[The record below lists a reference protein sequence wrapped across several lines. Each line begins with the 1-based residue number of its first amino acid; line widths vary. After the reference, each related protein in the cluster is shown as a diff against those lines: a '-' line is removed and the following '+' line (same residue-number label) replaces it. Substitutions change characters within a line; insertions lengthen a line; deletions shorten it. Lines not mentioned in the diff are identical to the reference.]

1 MTQLARKI
9 ATAKNIPLLAL
20 ALFMAMFM
28 GSEVLAS
35 MRSAM
40 APSAWTFEPT
50 DPTDDPTDPE
60 HYVPYSGDLNDL
72 CEQVI
77 GICGIIAEEDPL
89 NPGQPLIPND
99 LKERIEAGETGTKAP
114 DVFLLPMQ

>member
-40 APSAWTFEPT
+40 APSPWEFDTNNPT
-50 DPTDDPTDPE
+50 ADPTMPE
-60 HYVPYSGDLNDL
+60 YYVPYSGNLADL
-72 CEQVI
+72 CAQQEN
-77 GICGIIAEEDPL
+77 ICGIIAEEDPD
-89 NPGQPLIPND
+89 NPGQPVITEE
-99 LKERIEAGETGTKAP
+99 LKGRIDAQDRTHG
-114 DVFLLPMQ
+114 DVFLLPFK

>member
-1 MTQLARKI
+1 SGKKI

-20 ALFMAMFM
+20 ALFAAMFV

-35 MRSAM
+35 MRSAA

-50 DPTDDPTDPE
+50 SPTDDPTDPE

-72 CEQVI
+72 CSQVEN
-77 GICGIIAEEDPL
+77 ICGIMAEEDPQ
-89 NPGQPLIPND
+89 NPGKPLIAAD
-99 LKERIEAGETGTKAP
+99 LENRINEEDTRQN
-114 DVFLLPMQ
+114 DVFLLP